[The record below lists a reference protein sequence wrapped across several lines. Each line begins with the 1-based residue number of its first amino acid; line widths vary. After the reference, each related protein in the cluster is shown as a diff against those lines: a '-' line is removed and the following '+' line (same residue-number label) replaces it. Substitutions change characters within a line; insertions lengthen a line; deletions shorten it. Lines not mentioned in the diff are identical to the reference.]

1 MTKVK
6 CAIIGPGNIGTDLLY
21 KLRRSDLLEPVW
33 MVGVDPASEGL
44 ARARDLGLKTT
55 DKGVDG
61 LVEHEAVITGHGET
75 VTCNGPA
82 LADIVARL
90 GAPQGK
96 AVYGEALGFTV
107 LASAR
112 DGYKVRFSLGELDA
126 MLGASKAIVAVRC
139 NGAML
144 DSADGPYRL
153 VVPGEQRGARSVRQL
168 ESLTLER

>member
-1 MTKVK
+1 MMFLL
-6 CAIIGPGNIGTDLLY
+6 AIAAATAIPVDAKLL
-21 KLRRSDLLEPVW
+21 
-33 MVGVDPASEGL
+33 
-44 ARARDLGLKTT
+44 
-55 DKGVDG
+55 DG

-82 LADIVARL
+82 LADIVAKL

-139 NGAML
+139 NGKML
-144 DSADGPYRL
+144 DSTDGPYRL